1 MHRRGCQ
8 VGRVM
13 GEFCAGVLT
22 LALVLSVVV
31 AHRHDPE
38 LGRVRRAA
46 AHIPKSK
53 GERKWRS

>member
-1 MHRRGCQ
+1 
-8 VGRVM
+8 M